1 MKTKNQVESNSTTD
15 QMKRGEFLRSLGMS
29 SAALMAFYCMG
40 TGLTACS
47 KSSNDPTPVPNPTST
62 AFTGNADASKGA
74 INFTL
79 DLTSTDYGKLK
90 TVGEF
95 VSVGSVVVANA
106 KGNKLIA
113 VGRVCP
119 HQGGNL
125 EYKLQQ
131 DLFKCNLHGSE
142 FNDAGK
148 VQPGWDA
155 KSDVA
160 QYKTSLST
168 DGNKLTIT
176 A

>member
-1 MKTKNQVESNSTTD
+1 MN
-15 QMKRGEFLRSLGMS
+15 RGEFLRSLGMS

-47 KSSNDPTPVPNPTST
+47 KSSDPTPAPNPTSS
-62 AFTGNADASKGA
+62 AFTGNADTSKGA

-79 DLTSTDYGKLK
+79 DLTSSDYSKLK

-95 VSVGSVVVANA
+95 IGIGNVVVANA

-113 VGRVCP
+113 VGRICP

-125 EYKLQQ
+125 EYKLQP
-131 DLFKCNLHGSE
+131 DIFKCNLHGSE
-142 FNDAGK
+142 FSDDGK

-160 QYKTSLST
+160 QYKTTLST
-168 DGNKLTIT
+168 DGTKLTVT

>member
-1 MKTKNQVESNSTTD
+1 MKTNNQMESNQTTD

-47 KSSNDPTPVPNPTST
+47 SKSSDPAPVPNPTST
-62 AFTGNADASKGA
+62 AFSGNADASKGA

-79 DLTSTDYGKLK
+79 DLTSADYNKLK

-95 VSVGSVVVANA
+95 VGIGNVVVANA

-125 EYKLQQ
+125 EYKLQP

-142 FNDAGK
+142 FSDSGK

-160 QYKTSLST
+160 EYKATLSA
-168 DGNKLTIT
+168 DGNKVTVT

>member
-1 MKTKNQVESNSTTD
+1 MKNKIMETKPTPNQLN
-15 QMKRGEFLRSLGMS
+15 RGEFLRSLGMS

-40 TGLTACS
+40 TGLTACGS
-47 KSSNDPTPVPNPTST
+47 KNNDPTPAPNPTSA

-74 INFTL
+74 VNFTL
-79 DLTSTDYGKLK
+79 DLTSSDYSKLK

-106 KGNKLIA
+106 KGGKLIA
-113 VGRVCP
+113 VGRTCP
-119 HQGGNL
+119 HLGGSL
-125 EYKLQQ
+125 EYKLQP

-142 FNDAGK
+142 FTDAGK
-148 VQPGWDA
+148 VMPGWDA

-160 QYKTSLST
+160 QYKTTLST
-168 DGNKLTIT
+168 DGNKLTVT

>member
-1 MKTKNQVESNSTTD
+1 MENNPVTD

-29 SAALMAFYCMG
+29 SAALMALYCLG

-47 KSSNDPTPVPNPTST
+47 KSSDPAPATTPTPPTTST
-62 AFTGNADASKGA
+62 GLTGNADTSKGA
-74 INFTL
+74 INFTI
-79 DLTSTDYGKLK
+79 DLTSANYSKLK

-95 VSVGSVVVANA
+95 VNVGSVVVATA

-113 VGRVCP
+113 IGRVCP
-119 HQGGNL
+119 HQGGSL
-125 EYKLQQ
+125 EYKLQP

-142 FNDAGK
+142 FSDSGK

-155 KSDVA
+155 KSNVA
-160 QYKTSLST
+160 EYKTTLST
-168 DGNKLTIT
+168 DGTKLTVT